1 MIRFIEPETAKDINQ
16 FYHLCIEYIDSLGFE
31 LDFQGVDSELANLP
45 GVYAPP
51 EGAIIL
57 AMHNDR
63 LIGGVAL
70 KKLEED
76 ICEMKRLYV
85 KPEYRGQGIGLKLSE
100 LILEKAKK
108 IGYKKMRLDT
118 ILWMKEAISI
128 YKFLGFREIES
139 YYHNP
144 VNGAMYF
151 EIDLQQFEG

>member
-1 MIRFIEPETAKDINQ
+1 MIKYIEPETKKDFTQ
-16 FYHLCIEYIDSLGFE
+16 FYNLCIEYISSLGFE

-51 EGAIIL
+51 QGAIIL
-57 AMHNDR
+57 ARHTNTA
-63 LIGGVAL
+63 IGCVAL

-85 KPEYRGQGIGLKLSE
+85 KPEFRGRGLGLKLSK

-108 IGYKKMRLDT
+108 IGYTKMRLDT
-118 ILWMKEAISI
+118 VSWMKEAISI
-128 YKFLGFREIES
+128 YKLLGFKEIEP

-144 VNGAMYF
+144 VNGAVYF
-151 EIDLQQFEG
+151 ELDLKSDDK